1 MKLVLASTSK
11 FKSEILNKVKLK
23 HLVLEN
29 NFDESTLKCDDVY
42 EYVMNLAY
50 GKANSIKYKKDSAIL
65 GLDTVLYVNNK
76 ILEKPKDIEEA
87 KENIRIS
94 SNNISKV
101 ITGICLINT
110 NTKEVVKDYQETLIE
125 LNNISEEDI
134 EFYIKNEKDALY
146 VSGFVIESVLSN
158 FIKKIDGS
166 YYNILGIPVEKI
178 YSYLLKW
185 NIHLYDLD

>member
-50 GKANSIKYKKDSAIL
+50 GKANSIKYKKDSIIL
-65 GLDTVLYVNNK
+65 GLDTVLYVNSK

-125 LNNISEEDI
+125 LDNISEEDI

>member
-1 MKLVLASTSK
+1 MKLILASTSK
-11 FKSEILNKVKLK
+11 FKSDILNKVKLK

-29 NFDESTLKCDDVY
+29 NFDESTLKCDNVY

-50 GKANSIKYKKDSAIL
+50 GKANSIKYKKDSIIL

-125 LNNISEEDI
+125 LDNISEEDI

-185 NIHLYDLD
+185 NLHLYDLD

>member
-29 NFDESTLKCDDVY
+29 NFDESTLKCNDVY
-42 EYVMNLAY
+42 EYVMDLAY
-50 GKANSIKYKKDSAIL
+50 GKANSIKYKKDSIIL
-65 GLDTVLYVNNK
+65 GLDTVVYVNNK

-125 LNNISEEDI
+125 LDNISEEDI

>member
-11 FKSEILNKVKLK
+11 FKSEILNKVNLK

-50 GKANSIKYKKDSAIL
+50 GKANNVKCKKDSIIL

-87 KENIRIS
+87 KDNIRIS

-110 NTKEVVKDYQETLIE
+110 NTKEIVKDYQETLIE

-134 EFYIKNEKDALY
+134 EFYIKNETDALY
-146 VSGFVIESVLSN
+146 VSGFVIENTLSN
-158 FIKKIDGS
+158 FVKKIDGS

-178 YSYLLKW
+178 YSHLLKW
-185 NIHLYDLD
+185 NIHLCNLD

>member
-11 FKSEILNKVKLK
+11 FKSEILNKVNLK

-50 GKANSIKYKKDSAIL
+50 GKANSVKCKKDSIIL

-87 KENIRIS
+87 KDNIRIS

-110 NTKEVVKDYQETLIE
+110 NTKEIVRDYQETLIE

-146 VSGFVIESVLSN
+146 VSGFVIENTLSN
-158 FIKKIDGS
+158 FVKKIDGS

-185 NIHLYDLD
+185 DIHLCDLD

>member
-1 MKLVLASTSK
+1 MKLILASTSK
-11 FKSEILNKVKLK
+11 FKSEILNKVNLK

-50 GKANSIKYKKDSAIL
+50 GKANSVKCKKDSIIL

-87 KENIRIS
+87 KDNIRIS

-110 NTKEVVKDYQETLIE
+110 NTKEIVRDYQETLIE

-146 VSGFVIESVLSN
+146 VSGFVIENTLSN
-158 FIKKIDGS
+158 FVKKIDGS

-185 NIHLYDLD
+185 NIHLCDLD

>member
-1 MKLVLASTSK
+1 MKLVLVSTSK
-11 FKSEILNKVKLK
+11 FKSEILNKVNLK

-50 GKANSIKYKKDSAIL
+50 GKANSVKCKKDSIIL

-87 KENIRIS
+87 KDNIRIS

-110 NTKEVVKDYQETLIE
+110 NTKEIVRDYQETLIE

-146 VSGFVIESVLSN
+146 VSGFVIENTLSN
-158 FIKKIDGS
+158 FVKKIDGS

-185 NIHLYDLD
+185 NIHLCNLD

>member
-11 FKSEILNKVKLK
+11 FKSDILNKVKLK

-29 NFDESTLKCDDVY
+29 NFDESTLKCDNVY

-50 GKANSIKYKKDSAIL
+50 GKANSIKYKKDSIIL
-65 GLDTVLYVNNK
+65 GLDTVVYVNNK

-87 KENIRIS
+87 KDNIRIS

-125 LNNISEEDI
+125 LDNISEEDI

-178 YSYLLKW
+178 YSHLLKW

>member
-1 MKLVLASTSK
+1 MKLILASTSK

-50 GKANSIKYKKDSAIL
+50 GKANSIKYKKDSVIL

>member
-11 FKSEILNKVKLK
+11 FKSDILNKVKLK

-29 NFDESTLKCDDVY
+29 NFDENTLKCNDVY
-42 EYVMNLAY
+42 EYVMDLAY
-50 GKANSIKYKKDSAIL
+50 GKANSIKYKKDSIIL
-65 GLDTVLYVNNK
+65 GLDTVVYVNNK

-87 KENIRIS
+87 KDNIRIS

-125 LNNISEEDI
+125 LDNISEEDI

-185 NIHLYDLD
+185 NIHLCDLD

>member
-50 GKANSIKYKKDSAIL
+50 GKANSIKYKKDSVIL

>member
-11 FKSEILNKVKLK
+11 FKSEILNKVNLK

-50 GKANSIKYKKDSAIL
+50 GKANSVKCKKDSIIL

-87 KENIRIS
+87 KDNIRIS

-110 NTKEVVKDYQETLIE
+110 NTKEIVKDYQETLIE

-146 VSGFVIESVLSN
+146 VSGFVIENTLSN
-158 FIKKIDGS
+158 FVKKIDGS

-185 NIHLYDLD
+185 NIHLCDLD

>member
-11 FKSEILNKVKLK
+11 FKSEILNKVNLK

-50 GKANSIKYKKDSAIL
+50 GKANSVKCKKDSIIL

-87 KENIRIS
+87 KDNIRIS

-110 NTKEVVKDYQETLIE
+110 NTKEIVKDCQETLIE

-134 EFYIKNEKDALY
+134 EFYIKNEKNALY
-146 VSGFVIESVLSN
+146 VSGFVIENTLSN
-158 FIKKIDGS
+158 FVKKIDGS

-178 YSYLLKW
+178 YSHLLKW
-185 NIHLYDLD
+185 NIHLCNLD

>member
-11 FKSEILNKVKLK
+11 FKSEILNKVNLK

-50 GKANSIKYKKDSAIL
+50 GKANSVKCKKDSIIL

-87 KENIRIS
+87 KDNIRIS

-110 NTKEVVKDYQETLIE
+110 NTKEIVKDYQETLIE

-146 VSGFVIESVLSN
+146 VSGFVIENTLSN
-158 FIKKIDGS
+158 FVKKIDGS

-185 NIHLYDLD
+185 NIHLYNLD

>member
-11 FKSEILNKVKLK
+11 FKSEILNKVNLK

-50 GKANSIKYKKDSAIL
+50 GKANSVKCKKDSIIL

-87 KENIRIS
+87 KDNIRIS

-110 NTKEVVKDYQETLIE
+110 NTKEIVRDYQETLIE

-146 VSGFVIESVLSN
+146 VSGFVIENTLSN
-158 FIKKIDGS
+158 FVKKIDGS

-185 NIHLYDLD
+185 NIHLCNLD

>member
-50 GKANSIKYKKDSAIL
+50 GKANSIKYKKDSVIL

-158 FIKKIDGS
+158 FIKKLMVVI
-166 YYNILGIPVEKI
+166 II
-178 YSYLLKW
+178 YW
-185 NIHLYDLD
+185 VFQ